1 MREGMQ
7 IFRHLP
13 HFQEG
18 VFISLQIMLKLSQ
31 DIHEQIKAHGAISYP
46 YEGCGLL
53 LGQVVHGDNVV
64 TQIRP
69 LANVWPVE
77 AEKPIRFLID
87 PKSWQQVEIEAM
99 MNGLD
104 VIGIFH
110 SHPDD
115 VPVASPRDLA
125 WASWPGYSYLITQ
138 VLKGEPTFSRSW
150 QLQEDRSGFF
160 VEEIVEEV
168 VSNQ

>member
-1 MREGMQ
+1 
-7 IFRHLP
+7 
-13 HFQEG
+13 
-18 VFISLQIMLKLSQ
+18 MLKLSKE
-31 DIHEQIKAHGAISYP
+31 IHQQIKAHGAASYP

-53 LGQVVHGDNVV
+53 LGQVKNGANIV
-64 TQIRP
+64 TNIRP
-69 LANVWPVE
+69 LPNGWPV
-77 AEKPIRFLID
+77 AEEKSSRFRID
-87 PKSWQQVEIEAM
+87 PQAWQLVEIEAM

-150 QLQEDRSGFF
+150 QLHEDRGGFF
-160 VEEIVEEV
+160 EEEILETGD
-168 VSNQ
+168 